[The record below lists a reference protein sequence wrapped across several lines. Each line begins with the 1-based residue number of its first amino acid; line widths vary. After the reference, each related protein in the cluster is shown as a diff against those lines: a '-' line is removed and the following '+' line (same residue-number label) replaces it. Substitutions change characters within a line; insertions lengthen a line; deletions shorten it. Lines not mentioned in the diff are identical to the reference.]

1 MKLRLVGQFIASFVK
16 STISKER
23 LTQHL
28 RIPLYKNAYYLMAA
42 GLVTSILGFVFW
54 ILAARLYPPEDVG
67 LAAAAISAVILLSN
81 VGHLGLGYGIIRF
94 VPRADEKFVPMIN
107 SSLTLA
113 GLTSLAVG
121 AIFLGGVGLW
131 SPALSFLSERPIYIS
146 MFLLFTLAFVISHIT
161 DEIFISKR
169 ATQFTLIK
177 AVIAGVIRILLLLLV
192 VLSFGAISIFFSA
205 VISIVIS
212 ALVALFLFLPL
223 VHRGYLPIPILRR
236 DMINKIIHY
245 SLGNYLSLL
254 LWGLPA
260 VIYPLMVVNIL
271 GAEPNA
277 YFYIAWAIA
286 SMLFLVPTAI
296 SFSVFAE
303 GSHNEELLLTNARKA
318 LTLGV
323 LVAIP
328 GILFLSMLADK
339 ILLVFGE
346 AYSQEAV
353 TLLIVLASSVLP
365 LTVTQIYLA
374 VNRVKKKIKMVVI
387 ISATAALLSLGLSYP
402 LMLWLGIT
410 GVGIGFIL
418 GQGLVAAAVILSL
431 LYQRKR
437 QGLSNEQNMAKPG

>member
-1 MKLRLVGQFIASFVK
+1 MGQFIASFIK
-16 STISKER
+16 IIISKER

-42 GLVTSILGFVFW
+42 GVVTSILGFVFW
-54 ILAARLYPPEDVG
+54 ISAARLYPPEDVG
-67 LAAAAISAVILLSN
+67 LASAAISAVMLLS
-81 VGHLGLGYGIIRF
+81 GLAQLGLGFGIIRF
-94 VPRADEKFVPMIN
+94 APSADESFVPMIN
-107 SSLTLA
+107 SSLTIA

-131 SPALSFLSERPIYIS
+131 SPALSFLSESPIYIS
-146 MFLLFTLAFVISHIT
+146 MFLLFTLAFALYGIT
-161 DEIFISKR
+161 NQIFISKR
-169 ATQFTLIK
+169 ATQFAFFK
-177 AVIAGVIRILLLLLV
+177 AVIEGGIRILLLWLV

-205 VISIVIS
+205 TLGIVIGV
-212 ALVALFLFLPL
+212 LVTLFLFLPL
-223 VHRGYLPIPILRR
+223 VHRGYLPIPTLRR
-236 DMINKIIHY
+236 DIINEIIRY

-260 VIYPLMVVNIL
+260 VMYPLMVVNIL

-286 SMLFLVPTAI
+286 GMLFVLPAAI

-303 GSHNEELLLTNARKA
+303 GSHQEELLLTNARKA
-318 LTLGV
+318 LKFGM

-328 GILFLSMLADK
+328 GIILLCTLADK
-339 ILLVFGE
+339 ILLIFGE

-353 TLLIVLASSVLP
+353 TLLIVLALSALP
-365 LTVTQIYLA
+365 LTVNQIYLA
-374 VNRVKKKIKMVVI
+374 VHRVKKNIKMVVI

-418 GQGLVAAAVILSL
+418 GQSLVAAAVILSWL
-431 LYQRKR
+431 HQRKR